1 MQRWPQGHGRR
12 CFASEASAAQAPPG
26 EASELVEVPLAQ
38 TGEGIAE
45 CELLRWFVA
54 EVSARLGTVSL
65 VLFCC
70 SELCSGDMDH
80 TISFIS
86 REIVLLPCFRVQ

>member
-1 MQRWPQGHGRR
+1 VQRWPQGHGRR
-12 CFASEASAAQAPPG
+12 FFASEASAA

-54 EVSARLGTVSL
+54 EVSARLRTVS
-65 VLFCC
+65 VVPFCC

-80 TISFIS
+80 TISFVNRDS
-86 REIVLLPCFRVQ
+86 RVVFAT

>member
-1 MQRWPQGHGRR
+1 MGSGTVQRWPHGHGTRR
-12 CFASEASAAQAPPG
+12 FASGASAAQVPSG

-54 EVSARLGTVSL
+54 EVSAMLRTVSVCPAL
-65 VLFCC
+65 LLGFVLR
-70 SELCSGDMDH
+70 GNG
-80 TISFIS
+80 
-86 REIVLLPCFRVQ
+86 